1 MRFLGRLA
9 WSLISLL
16 AVILAMLF
24 ATSNTQT
31 VALRLW
37 PLEGTFDLPV
47 WMIVLGAAGAGALF
61 GGGLVW
67 LSLVGQRHATGGC
80 SAGSARQNNAPSRPR
95 NSLTLSRPTPHHRH
109 LRPPFYHHAND
120 PFFLSAGNT
129 SQRQDL
135 RHCQP
140 GGL

>member
-67 LSLVGQRHATGGC
+67 LSLVAAKARNWRLRRRLGKAEQRAV
-80 SAGSARQNNAPSRPR
+80 SAEEQLDAVTSDTAPSPSQTPILR
-95 NSLTLSRPTPHHRH
+95 SR
-109 LRPPFYHHAND
+109 
-120 PFFLSAGNT
+120 
-129 SQRQDL
+129 Q
-135 RHCQP
+135 
-140 GGL
+140 